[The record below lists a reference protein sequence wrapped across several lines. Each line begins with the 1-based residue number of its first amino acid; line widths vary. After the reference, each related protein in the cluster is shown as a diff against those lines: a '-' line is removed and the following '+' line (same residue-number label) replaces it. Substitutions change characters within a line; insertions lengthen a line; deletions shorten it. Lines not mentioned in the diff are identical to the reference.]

1 MGLFHR
7 RPKAPLVP
15 RQWFITK
22 RCLELIVAS
31 SKSSYP
37 KEFGAL
43 LRVDEEEKT
52 TISEVVLLPGTIS
65 GNAHAIFRLYM
76 LPIDYSVVGT
86 VHSHPSSI
94 ARPSNADLDL
104 FGHFGRVHLIVGVS
118 AFGQVSWRAYD
129 HEGRPLDVKVK
140 ES

>member
-1 MGLFHR
+1 MGWFGR
-7 RPKAPLVP
+7 REKTPPPLK
-15 RQWFITK
+15 RWFITK
-22 RCLELIVAS
+22 KCLELILES

-43 LRVDEEEKT
+43 LRVDEEEKS

-65 GNAHAIFRLYM
+65 GDSHAIFKLYM

-94 ARPSNADLDL
+94 ARPSEADLDL
-104 FGHFGRVHLIVGVS
+104 FGHFGRVHLIVGVDPW
-118 AFGQVSWRAYD
+118 GRTSWRAYD
-129 HEGRPLDVKVK
+129 HEGRLLDVAVV
-140 ES
+140 

>member
-1 MGLFHR
+1 MGLFGR
-7 RPKAPLVP
+7 KKKPLVP
-15 RQWFITK
+15 RQWFISK
-22 RCLELIVAS
+22 RCLDLIVAS
-31 SKSSYP
+31 SRSSYP

-52 TISEVVLLPGTIS
+52 TITEVVLLPGTIS
-65 GNAHAIFRLYM
+65 GNAHAIFKLYM

-94 ARPSNADLDL
+94 SRPSMADLEL

-118 AFGQVSWRAYD
+118 ASGQVSWRAFD
-129 HEGRPLDVKVK
+129 HNGNIMDVQVK
-140 ES
+140 EG

>member
-1 MGLFHR
+1 MGWFGR
-7 RPKAPLVP
+7 RSKTPPVP
-15 RQWFITK
+15 AQWYITR
-22 RCLELIVAS
+22 RCLELILAS
-31 SKSSYP
+31 SQSSFP

-52 TISEVVLLPGTIS
+52 TITEVVLLPGTIS
-65 GNAHAIFRLYM
+65 GNSHAIFKLYM

-94 ARPSNADLDL
+94 ARPSEADLDL

-118 AFGQVSWRAYD
+118 PWGLPSWRAYD
-129 HEGRPLDVKVK
+129 HEGRPLDVKII
-140 ES
+140 

>member
-1 MGLFHR
+1 MGLFGR
-7 RPKAPLVP
+7 RPKTPPVA
-15 RQWFITK
+15 RQWYITK

-31 SKSSYP
+31 SRSSYP

-43 LRVDEEEKT
+43 LRVDEEEKS
-52 TISEVVLLPGTIS
+52 TITEVVLLPGTIS
-65 GNAHAIFRLYM
+65 GNSHAIFKLYM

-94 ARPSNADLDL
+94 ARPSEADLDL

-118 AFGQVSWRAYD
+118 AMGQASWRAYD
-129 HEGRPLDVKVK
+129 HEGRVLDVRVK
-140 ES
+140 

>member
-1 MGLFHR
+1 MGLFTR
-7 RPKAPLVP
+7 RLKAPP
-15 RQWFITK
+15 APKQWYITQ
-22 RCLELIVAS
+22 RCLELILAS
-31 SKSSYP
+31 SQSSFP

-52 TISEVVLLPGTIS
+52 TITEVVLLPGTIS
-65 GNAHAIFRLYM
+65 GNSHAIFRLHM

-94 ARPSNADLDL
+94 ARPSEADLDL

-118 AFGQVSWRAYD
+118 PWGQSSWRAYD
-129 HEGRPLDVKVK
+129 HEGRPLDVKIK
-140 ES
+140 